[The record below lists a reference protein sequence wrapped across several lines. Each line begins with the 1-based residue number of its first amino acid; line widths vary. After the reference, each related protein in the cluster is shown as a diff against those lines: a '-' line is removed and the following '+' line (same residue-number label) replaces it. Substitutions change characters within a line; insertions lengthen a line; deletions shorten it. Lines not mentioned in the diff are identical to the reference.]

1 VTAIGS
7 TIALQGCTL
16 AADERDDMD
25 RGLYIAAS
33 GMLAEQVRQDQI
45 ANDLANASTAGY
57 KADRTTQQSFG
68 SMLLTNS
75 LTGAT
80 IGSQTTAVQ
89 VTGTVTDFTPQP
101 LKDTGEPLDFAIN
114 GDGFFAVQT
123 AQGTRYTRNGQFGS
137 DAQGR
142 LVTATGNLVLG
153 RNNQP
158 LAIGADGKVDPR
170 QLNVVLL
177 NNPRKTGDN
186 LVTGTPGGAGTAGT
200 VRAGALEG
208 SGADPTQAMVDMI
221 ASMRTYEAGQ
231 KVIRTIDETLGKA
244 ATSVG
249 SVTG

>member
-1 VTAIGS
+1 
-7 TIALQGCTL
+7 
-16 AADERDDMD
+16 MD

-123 AQGTRYTRNGQFGS
+123 AEGTRYTRNGQFGS

-142 LVTATGNLVLG
+142 LVTSTGNLVLG

-158 LAIGADGKVDPR
+158 VTIGADGKVDPR
-170 QLNVVLL
+170 LLNVVLL
-177 NNPRKTGDN
+177 NDPRKTGDN
-186 LVTGTPGGAGTAGT
+186 LVTGTPGAVAGQTAGT
-200 VRAGALEG
+200 VRSGALEG
-208 SGADPTQAMVDMI
+208 SGADSTQAMVDMI

-231 KVIRTIDETLGKA
+231 KVIQTIDETLGKA

-249 SVTG
+249 TVTG